1 MKNKKR
7 NFDIFNI
14 SFLDV
19 ISCGFGAIV
28 LLLLI
33 SKTNVSDQ
41 GFSDLDKILS
51 NFSIQKENVESLE
64 EETKRIENNLLILK
78 SEKKLLKDEIK
89 LNKELFSD
97 AEKEKINLSK
107 NKESLLASKRVI
119 KLALENTKQINQA
132 KDREVAGIPVDSEYI
147 TFVIDTSGS
156 MKYIWSKVLR
166 QVEEIIKIHPKVKG
180 FRVVNDLGYSLGATD
195 NYVRDTPAYRKG
207 TIEQL
212 KLWNEQ
218 STSNPFEGIKSTL
231 KKIKRGQKT
240 SIYVFGDDFSD
251 YGYTAGRI
259 QEAMKEI
266 KTMNI
271 DISGNR
277 KARIHAIGFNSTHP
291 QQIASAA
298 QKFSSLMKP
307 LTEENGGAFVALP

>member
-1 MKNKKR
+1 MKNTKR
-7 NFDIFNI
+7 IFDIFNI

-64 EETKRIENNLLILK
+64 EEIKRIENNLLILK
-78 SEKKLLKDEIK
+78 SEKKLLEDEIK
-89 LNKELFSD
+89 LNKKLFSD
-97 AEKEKINLSK
+97 VEKEKINLSK
-107 NKESLLASKRVI
+107 TKESLLTSKKVL
-119 KLALENTKQINQA
+119 KLAMENTKQINKT

-218 STSNPFEGIKSTL
+218 STSNPFEGIKSSL

-259 QEAMKEI
+259 QAAIKEI

-271 DISGNR
+271 DVSGNR